1 MTPRSRSALMILLT
15 AASIGTACRLRL
27 ERPELEPARMIE
39 PQLVEAGGT
48 VADAPNATSVRLLE
62 TQGRGHI
69 GRRLLHQLPNGE
81 VTEDPIWLWTS
92 TPVGYL
98 DSALRLA
105 IASNP
110 AVQLVDVRGGRSLAV
125 TLVTWQLEAVPS
137 PRLVGA
143 VEVEVTTAGRAVHS
157 EIVRAE
163 EPVSADLPGDLATAA
178 GRLLSRLA
186 ADSLSRVTRQGSR

>member
-1 MTPRSRSALMILLT
+1 MNPRSRTTLIILLT
-15 AASIGTACRLRL
+15 TASLGTACRLRL

-39 PQLVEAGGT
+39 PRLVEPAGA

-69 GRRLLHQLPNGE
+69 GRRLLHQMPSGE
-81 VTEDPIWLWTS
+81 VTEDPVWLWTS
-92 TPVGYL
+92 SPVRYF

-110 AVQLVDVRGGRSLAV
+110 DIHLVDVRGGRSLAV
-125 TLVTWQLEAVPS
+125 TLVTWQLEATPS

-143 VEVEVTTAGRAVHS
+143 VEVEVTTADGAVRS

-163 EPVSADLPGDLATAA
+163 EAISADLPGDLAAAA

-186 ADSLSRVTRQGSR
+186 ADSLSRVTRGGS

>member
-1 MTPRSRSALMILLT
+1 MNPRSRSALVFLLT
-15 AASIGTACRLRL
+15 AASLGTACRVRL

-39 PQLVEAGGT
+39 PRLVEPAGA

-69 GRRLLHQLPNGE
+69 GRRLLHQQPNGE

-110 AVQLVDVRGGRSLAV
+110 AVQLVDVRGGHSLAV
-125 TLVTWQLEAVPS
+125 TLVTWQLEATPS

-143 VEVEVTTAGRAVHS
+143 VEVEVTTADRAIHS
-157 EIVRAE
+157 GVIRAE
-163 EPVSADLPGDLATAA
+163 EPVSAEIPGDLAAAA
-178 GRLLSRLA
+178 GRLLARLA
-186 ADSLSRVTRQGSR
+186 SDSLSRVTRGGA